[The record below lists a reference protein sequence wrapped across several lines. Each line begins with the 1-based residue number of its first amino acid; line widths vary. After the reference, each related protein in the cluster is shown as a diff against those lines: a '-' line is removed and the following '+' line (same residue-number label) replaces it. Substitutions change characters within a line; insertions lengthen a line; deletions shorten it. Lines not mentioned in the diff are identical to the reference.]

1 MRMRKVGWAVD
12 YLPEAASRIKD
23 PASRPG
29 TWSHPLHL
37 EIGTGKGGYSLAM
50 AKLYPD
56 ETFAAVEK
64 NDSAAGIAAKKFDE
78 DPQPNLSLI
87 YGDGAEA
94 ASWFAPGEVDVLHLN
109 FSDPWPKNRNAKRR
123 LSADSF
129 LEIYRQIVAV
139 GGQIQ
144 MKTDNARLFEYSVLQ
159 FLKGGFVLD
168 EISVD
173 YRREPHPEDALTEY
187 EEKFIKEGKPI
198 YRSVWIR
205 K

>member
-12 YLPEAASRIKD
+12 YLPQAACRIQD
-23 PASRPG
+23 PETRAG
-29 TWSHPLHL
+29 TWNHPLHL
-37 EIGTGKGGYSLAM
+37 EIGTGKGGYSLSM
-50 AKLYPD
+50 AELYPD
-56 ETFAAVEK
+56 AAFVAVEK
-64 NDSAAGIAAKKFDE
+64 NESAAGIAARKFDE
-78 DPQPNLSLI
+78 KKLENLHLI
-87 YGDGAEA
+87 HGDGVEA

-123 LSADSF
+123 LSADAF
-129 LEIYRQIVAV
+129 LDIYRQILAEN
-139 GGQIQ
+139 GQIQ
-144 MKTDNARLFEYSVLQ
+144 MKTDNAKLFEYSVLQ

-173 YRREPHPEDALTEY
+173 YRREPHPEDAVTEY